1 MSCGETGP
9 WPHWEGG
16 QDLNQWSSWLWPPAL
31 KQCLTAEKKG
41 CLCWEPPTELFE
53 DGHLLKFPPD
63 FFTPFVNWLALN
75 SQLCWWC
82 LGGLSVLALQSSLFL
97 CLLSQRILLNLWP
110 LKMIS
115 GVEFLIL
122 ITVWPRMSTFDDI
135 FSNIHLRIF
144 FLCLSCFS
152 TSKFTSILD
161 AENVK
166 FWFPSSN
173 PRELMVSFYKTGFF
187 LLTWV

>member
-1 MSCGETGP
+1 MGIC
-9 WPHWEGG
+9 
-16 QDLNQWSSWLWPPAL
+16 WSSL
-31 KQCLTAEKKG
+31 QISS
-41 CLCWEPPTELFE
+41 
-53 DGHLLKFPPD
+53 HLLLTGWPWIASYAGGAW
-63 FFTPFVNWLALN
+63 VVSA
-75 SQLCWWC
+75 CWH
-82 LGGLSVLALQSSLFL
+82 SRVLYSSI

-187 LLTWV
+187 PADLGLIHLLCPLSDCCLFNSQKKDRVVN